1 MPLQSLIL
9 PRDFPRSKHFLC
21 LQAAELLHNQKAAAL
36 RKEVAMLSDSPKRLK
51 KTWEE
56 LTAAASM
63 ETDPEKLGT
72 ILEEILAALEERQR
86 TLSLPQNAFVGNRH
100 L

>member
-1 MPLQSLIL
+1 
-9 PRDFPRSKHFLC
+9 
-21 LQAAELLHNQKAAAL
+21 
-36 RKEVAMLSDSPKRLK
+36 MLSDGPKRLD

-56 LTAAASM
+56 LTTAAAI

-86 TLSLPQNAFVGNRH
+86 TQ
-100 L
+100 

>member
-1 MPLQSLIL
+1 
-9 PRDFPRSKHFLC
+9 
-21 LQAAELLHNQKAAAL
+21 
-36 RKEVAMLSDSPKRLK
+36 MLSDSPKRLE

-56 LTAAASM
+56 LTAAASI

-72 ILEEILAALEERQR
+72 ILEEILAALEQRQR
-86 TLSLPQNAFVGNRH
+86 TLSLPQDAFVGNRH

>member
-1 MPLQSLIL
+1 
-9 PRDFPRSKHFLC
+9 
-21 LQAAELLHNQKAAAL
+21 
-36 RKEVAMLSDSPKRLK
+36 MLSNGPKRRE

-86 TLSLPQNAFVGNRH
+86 TQYGRSQSCG
-100 L
+100 

>member
-1 MPLQSLIL
+1 MLDDQGTAP
-9 PRDFPRSKHFLC
+9 
-21 LQAAELLHNQKAAAL
+21 L
-36 RKEVAMLSDSPKRLK
+36 RKEGAMLSDGPKRPE

-56 LTAAASM
+56 LTTAASM

-86 TLSLPQNAFVGNRH
+86 TQ
-100 L
+100 